1 MGWIRKLFGLD
12 FMSEEDKEKM
22 KAHVTSYDIS
32 VATVAI
38 RKLAFEI
45 CVQRIAAAI
54 SKCEYRTYKKHKEEK
69 KDLYYCLN
77 VKPNPHESS
86 TVFWNKLIHRLYY
99 ESEALIITNGSN
111 MYVADSFSVDSKSG
125 FGEYTFSDIE
135 INDLKLNKSYKSS
148 DVFYFKL
155 HNKKVKEF
163 LEDTLNLQT
172 SLLST
177 ATSAYKRS
185 NGTKMKV
192 HISRSQTNKDDME
205 TRLNKILNEDMKT
218 FMDSENAVLPEYDG
232 MNFEEVGQ
240 KSWIDSRDIKA
251 LYDDIIEITSKS
263 FLMPVNIANGEVTD
277 TSKAVDDFLTF
288 CLDAVVELIQDE
300 LNGKQFTKSQYL
312 SGNYIK
318 ISTQTIKHIDV
329 LDMAGNIDKLIAS
342 GAFCINDIMR
352 LLHEEP
358 IEEEWAWQHFMTK
371 NYSPMHE
378 LLNALSEKGGQTT
391 NEDEENGN
399 PDANQSGSTKGSGTG
414 DL

>member
-1 MGWIRKLFGLD
+1 
-12 FMSEEDKEKM
+12 
-22 KAHVTSYDIS
+22 
-32 VATVAI
+32 
-38 RKLAFEI
+38 
-45 CVQRIAAAI
+45 
-54 SKCEYRTYKKHKEEK
+54 
-69 KDLYYCLN
+69 
-77 VKPNPHESS
+77 
-86 TVFWNKLIHRLYY
+86 
-99 ESEALIITNGSN
+99 
-111 MYVADSFSVDSKSG
+111 
-125 FGEYTFSDIE
+125 
-135 INDLKLNKSYKSS
+135 
-148 DVFYFKL
+148 
-155 HNKKVKEF
+155 
-163 LEDTLNLQT
+163 
-172 SLLST
+172 
-177 ATSAYKRS
+177 
-185 NGTKMKV
+185 
-192 HISRSQTNKDDME
+192 
-205 TRLNKILNEDMKT
+205 
-218 FMDSENAVLPEYDG
+218 
-232 MNFEEVGQ
+232 
-240 KSWIDSRDIKA
+240 
-251 LYDDIIEITSKS
+251 
-263 FLMPVNIANGEVTD
+263 MPVNIANGEVTD